1 MNLGLLLIPALG
13 GYYLLS
19 RSHISRYWVA
29 RQSGYKLFFSAAIAG
44 AVLLAAARLVA
55 TALPAD
61 ILSPFVPAWRDYAPF
76 EYAGTV
82 AISAILAV
90 AIPLVTNSFFDK
102 NKRAMHAA
110 TAHGDLV
117 ECLIQEAVDS
127 NGRQLVEVS
136 TKGSKCY
143 IGFALESGMA
153 AAGDADIA
161 IVPVASGY
169 RDSETRELRITMD
182 YLPALQQSDLEIAEF
197 RVVIPLSE
205 IASARR
211 FDPDIYKLFD
221 RQDTDRAAPPAPES
235 EAQIVESA
243 R

>member
-19 RSHISRYWVA
+19 RSHVSRYWVA

-44 AVLLAAARLVA
+44 ALLLAVARVIAISLPSDGFWPIVA
-55 TALPAD
+55 
-61 ILSPFVPAWRDYAPF
+61 VWHRYAPF
-76 EYAGTV
+76 EHAGTV

-90 AIPLVTNSFFDK
+90 VVPLASNPFFDK
-102 NKRAMHAA
+102 NKRAMRAA
-110 TAHGDLV
+110 TAHGDLT

-143 IGFALESGMA
+143 IGFALTSGV
-153 AAGDADIA
+153 AAGGEADVA

-169 RDSETRELRITMD
+169 RDSETRELRITVN

-205 IASARR
+205 VASARR
-211 FDPDIYKLFD
+211 FDPDAYELLHRINRGETGASAEL
-221 RQDTDRAAPPAPES
+221 AA
-235 EAQIVESA
+235 
-243 R
+243 

>member
-19 RSHISRYWVA
+19 RAHVSRYWVA

-44 AVLLAAARLVA
+44 VALLAVARLIVIFLPSDGSFPIVA
-55 TALPAD
+55 T
-61 ILSPFVPAWRDYAPF
+61 WRSYAPF

-82 AISAILAV
+82 TISALLAV
-90 AIPLVTNSFFDK
+90 IVPLVANPFFDK
-102 NKRAMHAA
+102 NKRAMRAA
-110 TAHGDLV
+110 IAHGDLT

-143 IGFALESGMA
+143 IGFALESGV
-153 AAGDADIA
+153 AAGGEADIA
-161 IVPVASGY
+161 VVPLASGY
-169 RDSETRELRITMD
+169 RDSETRELRITTN
-182 YLPALQQSDLEIAEF
+182 YSPALQQGDLEIGEF

-205 IASARR
+205 IASVRR
-211 FDPDIYKLFD
+211 FDPDAYDLLRRTNRD
-221 RQDTDRAAPPAPES
+221 ETGTSA
-235 EAQIVESA
+235 ESA
-243 R
+243 VRTEMST